1 MGTPMQGRRVHP
13 NDQGEYPYPE
23 LRPGDYFFWAGSWHG
38 KTPNGLLCGL
48 RNHTVTE
55 HPDGTITVS
64 PSILVGNGTG
74 GLQWHGYLK
83 AGVWEEC

>member
-1 MGTPMQGRRVHP
+1 MQGRRVEKP
-13 NDQGEYPYPE
+13 TSLFDESGIGEYWHK
-23 LRPGDYFFWAGSWHG
+23 PGDGWYGIS
-38 KTPNGLLCGL
+38 PNGLLCSL
-48 RNHTVTE
+48 RGHVVTE
-55 HPDGTITVS
+55 HRDGTITAS